1 MSEET
6 PVVAAEPEDEK
17 EVKEVP
23 ETTETEAKPEGD
35 KPEEKK
41 EEDKEEEQP
50 DPKKEEEARAERKV
64 KNQQRAWER
73 LIEEKARLKAEN
85 DLYRRQLE
93 QQQQAKPSG
102 RPARDKFESDEDYV
116 SALTDWTVEQRLGNV
131 KEELA
136 KSQGS
141 NKIQADWVGK
151 ITKARNEYPDYDT
164 VLEDA
169 SDVPVGPELAEEL
182 MSSDLGADVTYYL
195 AKHSDEMQKLNG
207 LDRVSIAK
215 YIGRLEE
222 RIERERS
229 SKTKVAVSKAPA
241 PIKPAS
247 PSSTPSIKSLEDMSM
262 KEYVAYMDKQEA
274 AKRKR

>member
-6 PVVAAEPEDEK
+6 PVVAAEPEGEK

-23 ETTETEAKPEGD
+23 ETTETEAKPEGEE
-35 KPEEKK
+35 KPEEEKK
-41 EEDKEEEQP
+41 EEEKP
-50 DPKKEEEARAERKV
+50 DPKAEAEKAAERKN

-93 QQQQAKPSG
+93 QQQASNSDSA
-102 RPARDKFESDEDYV
+102 PARDKFDSDEAYV
-116 SALTDWTVEQRLGNV
+116 QALTRYEIGKQLAVT

-151 ITKARNEYPDYDT
+151 ITKARQEYPDYDT
-164 VLEDA
+164 VLEDVA
-169 SDVPVGPELAEEL
+169 DVPVGPELADVL
-182 MSSDLGADVTYYL
+182 MSSEAGADVTYYL
-195 AKHSDEMQKLNG
+195 AKHTDEMGKLNG
-207 LDRVSIAK
+207 MDKVSIAR
-215 YIGRLEE
+215 YVGRLEE
-222 RIERERS
+222 KIERERA
-229 SKTKVAVSKAPA
+229 SKTRAPISRAPA

-247 PSSTPSIKSLEDMSM
+247 PSSAPSIKSLEDMSM